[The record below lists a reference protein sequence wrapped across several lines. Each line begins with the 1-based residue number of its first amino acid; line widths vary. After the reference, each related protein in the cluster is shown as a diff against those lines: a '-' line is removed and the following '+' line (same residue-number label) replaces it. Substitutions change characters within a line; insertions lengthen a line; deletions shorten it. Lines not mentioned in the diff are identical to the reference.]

1 MNYIE
6 VKNLYKKYYLF
17 DKDYKI
23 IKWLFTKKGN
33 KAEKSVLKNVSLT
46 VKKGEMVGV
55 IGRNGAGKSTLMKVI
70 AGITFPTS
78 GNVTVNGRVGSF
90 INLNAGFNPDYTGRK
105 NIYYKGALL
114 GMSTEEID
122 LIIDKIIDFVELD
135 NYFDMPVRTY
145 SSGMAARL
153 GFALAV
159 FSAPDILII
168 DEVFA
173 VGDKLF
179 KEKSRAKTIE
189 LFNSG
194 KSILFS
200 SHSDSL
206 IRQFCS
212 RVIYINNGEVV
223 FDGDVEEGLCMYNEE
238 IRGNVR

>member
-1 MNYIE
+1 
-6 VKNLYKKYYLF
+6 
-17 DKDYKI
+17 
-23 IKWLFTKKGN
+23 
-33 KAEKSVLKNVSLT
+33 
-46 VKKGEMVGV
+46 
-55 IGRNGAGKSTLMKVI
+55 
-70 AGITFPTS
+70 
-78 GNVTVNGRVGSF
+78 
-90 INLNAGFNPDYTGRK
+90 
-105 NIYYKGALL
+105 
-114 GMSTEEID
+114 
-122 LIIDKIIDFVELD
+122 
-135 NYFDMPVRTY
+135 
-145 SSGMAARL
+145 MAA
-153 GFALAV
+153 

-212 RVIYINNGEVV
+212 RVIYINNGEAV

-238 IRGNVR
+238 IRGNVK